1 MILPVLTIM
10 AKFFINKWKPG
21 LNQRLGKF
29 NKEDFPAG
37 TFAKAI
43 WFHAVSV
50 GEFNALSPLLKHF
63 DGLQLIISV
72 TTTAAYNL
80 ASKKLKDKIELNQI
94 KLIYMPWDHPKIIA
108 KTLDLIKPQLIVL
121 MESEI
126 WPALINESHKR
137 QIKIAIINAKIS
149 DKSFGY
155 YKKIKWVFKDL
166 LNKISLIIAQSA
178 NDSRKYIELK
188 GNQKGVYMFGN
199 MKFSLEID
207 IKAEDAKSLKKSLN
221 YQDGD
226 LIITAA
232 STHEEEEAVLIAM
245 FQELK
250 EEFDFIRLIIAPRH
264 PERFKVV
271 ENFIQSAAK
280 LQAFKITDFKKT
292 KTSKINNSNDVLLID
307 SIGDLLE
314 IYAISN
320 IAFVGGTLNEKIGG
334 HNVLEPAIFKLPV
347 VIGPHYHK
355 NKTMVEMMQSA
366 GALIVT
372 ESKLDLKE
380 TMKSLIT
387 NNDQRILMGAMGKKL
402 TDENKKIISQIII
415 KLKEMV
421 N

>member
-1 MILPVLTIM
+1 
-10 AKFFINKWKPG
+10 
-21 LNQRLGKF
+21 
-29 NKEDFPAG
+29 
-37 TFAKAI
+37 
-43 WFHAVSV
+43 
-50 GEFNALSPLLKHF
+50 
-63 DGLQLIISV
+63 
-72 TTTAAYNL
+72 
-80 ASKKLKDKIELNQI
+80 
-94 KLIYMPWDHPKIIA
+94 
-108 KTLDLIKPQLIVL
+108 
-121 MESEI
+121 
-126 WPALINESHKR
+126 
-137 QIKIAIINAKIS
+137 
-149 DKSFGY
+149 
-155 YKKIKWVFKDL
+155 

-307 SIGDLLE
+307 SIGDLLD
-314 IYAISN
+314 IYSISN

>member
-1 MILPVLTIM
+1 M
-10 AKFFINKWKPG
+10 
-21 LNQRLGKF
+21 
-29 NKEDFPAG
+29 
-37 TFAKAI
+37 
-43 WFHAVSV
+43 
-50 GEFNALSPLLKHF
+50 
-63 DGLQLIISV
+63 
-72 TTTAAYNL
+72 
-80 ASKKLKDKIELNQI
+80 
-94 KLIYMPWDHPKIIA
+94 
-108 KTLDLIKPQLIVL
+108 
-121 MESEI
+121 
-126 WPALINESHKR
+126 
-137 QIKIAIINAKIS
+137 
-149 DKSFGY
+149 
-155 YKKIKWVFKDL
+155 
-166 LNKISLIIAQSA
+166 
-178 NDSRKYIELK
+178 
-188 GNQKGVYMFGN
+188 
-199 MKFSLEID
+199 
-207 IKAEDAKSLKKSLN
+207 
-221 YQDGD
+221 
-226 LIITAA
+226 
-232 STHEEEEAVLIAM
+232 
-245 FQELK
+245 
-250 EEFDFIRLIIAPRH
+250 
-264 PERFKVV
+264 

-307 SIGDLLE
+307 SIGDLLD
-314 IYAISN
+314 IYSISN